1 MMSPHMSKTSGAL
14 PATMAATSLF
24 CQSSGVGWSVTL
36 PILVLLSVSVGS
48 TLAVPAI
55 QKSEAD
61 ICQSRSVWP
70 LPCTFSDGRG
80 VGAGVAPPAAG
91 LVASAGL
98 VAAAAAAAGVFV
110 AAAAAAAGLVA
121 SAGLVAA
128 PAAAAGVLVGAAAA
142 GAAGLVGSAAL
153 AGSAGLAGAGVA
165 VAAAPQAASRSV
177 PSAPVPVS
185 TNRRRDRAFRIGTP

>member
-36 PILVLLSVSVGS
+36 PILVLLSVGVGS
-48 TLAVPAI
+48 TLAVPGI

-61 ICQSRSVWP
+61 ICQSRSVWR

-80 VGAGVAPPAAG
+80 VGAGLAPPAAG

-98 VAAAAAAAGVFV
+98 VVAAAAAGVFV

-142 GAAGLVGSAAL
+142 GAAGLVG
-153 AGSAGLAGAGVA
+153 
-165 VAAAPQAASRSV
+165 
-177 PSAPVPVS
+177 
-185 TNRRRDRAFRIGTP
+185 